1 MTKNMIGLLGGML
14 FGLGL
19 CISQM
24 ADPRKIMGFL
34 DVAGNWDPSL
44 LLVMLSGLV
53 VVAIGYRLALKRE
66 KPVLDQQYYLPTNTQ
81 IDIKLIV
88 GAILFGVG
96 WGLIGYCPG
105 PIMVSLGFFS
115 AQILIVFFSMLVGML
130 SWNYL
135 NSRHQS

>member
-1 MTKNMIGLLGGML
+1 MTDKMIALFGGML

-19 CISQM
+19 CVSKM

-44 LLVMLSGLV
+44 LLVMSSGLL
-53 VVAIGYRLALKRE
+53 VVAIGYRLALTRG
-66 KPVLDQQYYLPTNTQ
+66 KPVFDEKFYLPTNTQ
-81 IDIKLIV
+81 IDIKLVV

-105 PIMVSLGFFS
+105 PIIASLGFFS
-115 AQILIVFFSMLVGML
+115 VPIVIVFFSMLVGML

-135 NSRHQS
+135 NSMRQS